1 MRIFITGADG
11 QLGSELRKVLRD
23 ETLILGIWPQFDLE
37 QPDVARYV
45 IEAGPDVVIHTA
57 AYTNVDQA
65 EREPDRAMRINADGT
80 RRVAQAAAKV
90 GAKLVYLSTDYVF
103 DGRKRAPYVETD
115 DPHPIN
121 VYGRSKLQG
130 EREAF
135 AHCPNTLVIRTSW
148 LYGPTG
154 KNFVKTIMQLA
165 AEQPV
170 LRVVADQRGC
180 PTHAGDLAG
189 ALRRVLP
196 LDLRGILHIA
206 GDGECT
212 WHEFA
217 CEIVSLVGV
226 PAKVEPISTDDSGR
240 PARRPAYSVLSCR
253 RLNDAGVRMPH
264 WKDALARFVS
274 DVRSSKLTE
283 KAFEVGLGKEQSSAQ
298 PRTSNLERKAKR

>member
-11 QLGSELRKVLRD
+11 QLGSELRRVLHD
-23 ETLILGIWPQFDLE
+23 QTLALGIWPQFNLE
-37 QPDVARYV
+37 QPDVGRYIV
-45 IEAGPDVVIHTA
+45 EAGPDVVIHAA

-80 RRVAQAAAKV
+80 RRVAQAAAEV

-115 DPHPIN
+115 EPHPIN
-121 VYGRSKLQG
+121 AYGRSKLQG

-148 LYGPTG
+148 LYGRTG
-154 KNFVKTIMQLA
+154 KNFVRTVLQLA
-165 AEQPV
+165 TEQPV

-180 PTHAGDLAG
+180 PTHARDLAD

-206 GDGECT
+206 GEGDCT

-217 CEIVSLVGV
+217 REIVSLMGLSAV
-226 PAKVEPISTDDSGR
+226 VEPISTAESR
-240 PARRPAYSVLSCR
+240 RAARRPAYSVLSCR

-264 WKDALARFVS
+264 WKVALSCFMQ
-274 DVRSSKLTE
+274 
-283 KAFEVGLGKEQSSAQ
+283 EVGVRCSGI
-298 PRTSNLERKAKR
+298 RG

>member
-11 QLGSELRKVLRD
+11 QLGSELCRVLQD
-23 ETLILGIWPQFDLE
+23 ETLVLGIWPQFDLE
-37 QPDVARYV
+37 KPDVERYV
-45 IEAGPDVVIHTA
+45 VEAGPDVIIHAA

-65 EREPDRAMRINADGT
+65 EHEPDRVMRINADGT

-90 GAKLVYLSTDYVF
+90 GAKFIYLSTDYVF
-103 DGRKRAPYVETD
+103 DGQKRTPYVETD
-115 DPHPIN
+115 EPHPIN

-135 AHCPNTLVIRTSW
+135 AHCPNSLVIRTSW

-154 KNFVKTIMQLA
+154 KNFVRTILQLA
-165 AEQPV
+165 TEQPV

-180 PTHAGDLAG
+180 PTHAGDLAD
-189 ALRRVLP
+189 AVRRVLP
-196 LDLRGILHIA
+196 LDLLGILHIA
-206 GDGECT
+206 GEGDCT

-217 CEIVSLVGV
+217 SEIVSVMGLPVRV
-226 PAKVEPISTDDSGR
+226 APISTDETGR

-264 WKDALARFVS
+264 WKESLARFVC
-274 DVRSSKLTE
+274 E
-283 KAFEVGLGKEQSSAQ
+283 AGKTLA
-298 PRTSNLERKAKR
+298 R

>member
-11 QLGSELRKVLRD
+11 QLGSELRRVLHD
-23 ETLILGIWPQFDLE
+23 QTLVLGIWPEFDLE
-37 QPDVARYV
+37 KPEAERYIV
-45 IEAGPDVVIHTA
+45 EAWPDVVIHAA

-80 RRVAQAAAKV
+80 RRVAQAAAEV

-103 DGRKRAPYVETD
+103 DGRKRAPYEETD
-115 DPHPIN
+115 EPHPIN
-121 VYGRSKLQG
+121 AYGRSKLQG

-154 KNFVKTIMQLA
+154 KNFVRTILQLA
-165 AEQPV
+165 TEQPV

-206 GDGECT
+206 GAGDCT

-217 CEIVSLVGV
+217 REIVSLMGFS
-226 PAKVEPISTDDSGR
+226 AQVEPITTDESRR

-253 RLNDAGVRMPH
+253 RLNDAGVSMPH
-264 WKDALARFVS
+264 WKEALSRFMQ
-274 DVRSSKLTE
+274 
-283 KAFEVGLGKEQSSAQ
+283 EVGVRCSGI
-298 PRTSNLERKAKR
+298 RG